1 MHAADM
7 VGFNKFLPYMPDVDQ
22 CARSLVE
29 LNTTWRMLESF
40 ARLQGNAGTAMILPT
55 LAAARSGFNALEQD
69 LVKSLVAE
77 KLATAMAV
85 PMNQLSQLARAMKA
99 AQQSQPAAV
108 PAAVAELDWTPNA
121 SARSL
126 RTRRTGLVGIG
137 VAELRRP

>member
-29 LNTTWRMLESF
+29 LNTTWRMLESL

-85 PMNQLSQLARAMKA
+85 SAGLGLARLR
-99 AQQSQPAAV
+99 SRPS
-108 PAAVAELDWTPNA
+108 PSVA
-121 SARSL
+121 RV
-126 RTRRTGLVGIG
+126 RHR
-137 VAELRRP
+137 